1 MTVYRRTPALK
12 AYAGA
17 ARILGPVANAW
28 LERRAA
34 AGKEDRGRL
43 SERRGAASLP
53 RPDGTLVWL
62 HAASIGE
69 SLVALSLA
77 DTLIA
82 ARADL
87 SVLITSGTV
96 TSAHL
101 IAQRAPQRVLHQ
113 FAPVD
118 RPAWAARFIA
128 HWRPDAGVFL
138 ESEIW
143 PNLIAAA
150 IDAGVPLALA
160 NARMNDASL
169 RSWGRFSGAFRALAS
184 AFDWIG
190 AADARTAEG
199 LERLTGRPPAL
210 TANLKLEAAQPD
222 PDPQALAEVRAALG
236 ARPVFTAAS
245 THAGEETI
253 LARAHARI
261 LKSRPDALMILAPRH
276 PARAGEAGDAVRAQG
291 LTFVRRSEGGAPAAA
306 IPVWLADTLGEMGVW
321 YAISPAAVIGGSFID
336 DIGGHNPVEAT
347 RAGSAVITGPFT
359 ASFADV
365 YAAYRA
371 HGAVLTAATPDEI
384 ADAVLAVWDGRGPHA
399 ETGSRAIASL
409 PGGALAKTGA
419 AILNLLPREARS

>member
-1 MTVYRRTPALK
+1 MTVHRRTPALK

-17 ARILGPVANAW
+17 ASLLGPVADRV

-34 AGKEDRGRL
+34 AGKEDRARL
-43 SERRGAASLP
+43 NERRGAASLP
-53 RPDGTLVWL
+53 RPDGALVWL
-62 HAASIGE
+62 HAASVGE

-77 DTLIA
+77 EALLA
-82 ARADL
+82 ARSDL
-87 SVLITSGTV
+87 SILITSGTV
-96 TSAHL
+96 TSANL
-101 IAQRAPQRVLHQ
+101 IALRAPQRVMHQ
-113 FAPVD
+113 YAPVD

-150 IDAGVPLALA
+150 ARAGVPLALA
-160 NARMNDASL
+160 NARMNAASI
-169 RSWGRFSGAFRALAS
+169 RGWGRFSGAFRALAS
-184 AFDWIG
+184 SFEWIG

-199 LERLTGRPPAL
+199 LRRLTGRAPAL

-222 PDPQALAEVRAALG
+222 PDPQALDEVRAALNG
-236 ARPVFTAAS
+236 RPVFTAAS
-245 THAGEETI
+245 THAGEEAI

-261 LKSRPDALMILAPRH
+261 LKTRPDALMILAPRH
-276 PARAGEAGDAVRAQG
+276 PARADEAGEAIRAQG
-291 LTFVRRSEGGAPAAA
+291 LAFVRRAQGEAPGDGVA
-306 IPVWLADTLGEMGVW
+306 VWLADTMGEMGLW
-321 YAISPAAVIGGSFID
+321 YAVSPAAVIGGSFID
-336 DIGGHNPVEAT
+336 GIGGHNPVEAT

-371 HGAVLTAATPDEI
+371 HDAVLTAATADEI
-384 ADAVLAVWDGRGPHA
+384 ADAVLAVWDGRGPGA
-399 ETGSRAIASL
+399 EAASRAIASMT
-409 PGGALAKTGA
+409 GGALAQTAA